1 MESLNELIDFLNVS
15 TRLDIKTLALHHVLS
30 LTGNFESRKL
40 LLSNK
45 KCLISLIELAFRK
58 EEQKSINKDAFF
70 SLINL
75 SADEIDA
82 GQMMHQN
89 SDLVQMLLDYILD
102 ENSPFSDTACAILSN
117 LSRGKRNS
125 QMIFDNYFVDSNNNN
140 SKTKATVSLA
150 KLLQVF
156 CTEKFNKTNNLDYLA
171 PFICNLTQLE
181 SVQTSIL
188 NDLLIIQRLLPYT
201 TYVRSIIRRG
211 GIIGAIKNCCF
222 NYGNNNFQ
230 VEKLNLFIFI
240 KIITKNYCS
249 LQILIY

>member
-1 MESLNELIDFLNVS
+1 MESLNELIDFLEVG

-30 LTGNFESRKL
+30 LTGSFESRKL
-40 LLSNK
+40 LLSNP
-45 KCLISLIELAFRK
+45 KCLKYLIQLAFGK
-58 EEQKSINKDAFF
+58 DEQKSVNKDAFF

-89 SDLVQMLLDYILD
+89 SDLVQMLIDYILD
-102 ENSPFSDTACAILSN
+102 EKSPFSDTGCAILSN
-117 LSRGKRNS
+117 LSRGKKNS
-125 QMIFDNYFVDSNNNN
+125 QIIFDKYFTDSNNNSNN
-140 SKTKATVSLA
+140 SASVSLA

-156 CTEKFNKTNNLDYLA
+156 CTEKFNEKNNLDYLA

-181 SVQTSIL
+181 SVRNSIL

-201 TYVRSIIRRG
+201 TYTRSIIRRG

-222 NYGNNNFQ
+222 NYGN
-230 VEKLNLFIFI
+230 L
-240 KIITKNYCS
+240 
-249 LQILIY
+249 